1 MILKLFRE
9 RAKGLPMLFA
19 LLIAQVIV
27 AQDQN
32 TITGSVVDAN
42 GVPLPGASVVVQG
55 TTIGASADFDGLFSL
70 EVPTDATIVEVS
82 YIGYITAAVPIT
94 DQPMN
99 VVLQED
105 ANQLDEV
112 IVVGYG
118 TQKKSDV
125 VGSVTSVDLEE
136 ATAIPTTNVAEMLR
150 GRAAGVQINLSDAR
164 PGGSSNI
171 LIRGKVSLEGNDPL
185 IIVDGVPYDDINDV
199 AADDISSIEV
209 LKDASA
215 TAIYGARAANGV
227 ILITTKRGKEGKMVV
242 NYHGYTTTQHL
253 TKNFDIYSGAEF
265 ADLRREANRDR
276 ITGDF
281 TADDVIFDE
290 LALESIQNQR
300 YVNWE
305 DLVLRDAVLQNHALS
320 VSGGTESTKVYASVN
335 YTLQDGLVPDS
346 GFERGIFKLN
356 VDQKI
361 NDRLSIQANINYQ
374 TSTQDIESVG
384 AEVIL
389 ISPLAVPFDENGD
402 LIKRSEGES
411 NFRINPLWNIRE
423 SVDEIKT
430 NLTDIN
436 LTATYNITPSLS
448 YKINTFSRKRNT
460 DHGIYKSSLH
470 SQGDAGRN
478 GLAILSTTFYKEY
491 LLENIINYT
500 PKLNEANNLD
510 FTFVQ
515 ATNQRETII
524 NRARRSGFPS
534 DDLGFNGA
542 ATVLLPPVNDQ
553 DKPIPSREVSRRR
566 MVSFLGR
573 ARYGLLDRYLFTLT
587 ARADASSVFSK
598 DNKWGY
604 FPAAAFAWKVHN
616 ESFLENSKSINE
628 LKFRA
633 SYGQTGNEGINP
645 LESLGKADDIPY
657 IFDGTTLGGF
667 APSAQLANPNLK
679 WETTTT
685 FNVGVDFGLFNNFLT
700 GTVEYYKA
708 NTTDFLLNRFVPSI
722 TGYSNIR
729 FNIGEVQNKGFEVML
744 NTNIIRKED
753 FQWSVGLTYS
763 TNDNEVLEL
772 TGELDEEGKP
782 VELPYDNNSKR
793 LAVGQSINN
802 LWVPQFDGIWQVSD
816 DPATNFPDMK
826 AVPGDVRVIDQNGD
840 GKINAED
847 NIFIGTDPDW
857 YGSVTT
863 TLNYKGFDLFADF
876 YILDGAIRNEVP
888 GSAFSVEEGFKANN
902 NGIKVPYYTLEN
914 PSTEHPRP
922 KATTHSNIRAY
933 TVKDA
938 SYTRL
943 RTLTLGYSIPYKHI
957 SKLGLKTAKVY
968 GTGTN
973 LFTNTDFR
981 SYSPE
986 QSAGKFPEARS
997 LTMGVKLGF

>member
-1 MILKLFRE
+1 MF
-9 RAKGLPMLFA
+9 FA
-19 LLIAQVIV
+19 LLIAQVII
-27 AQDQN
+27 AQNQN
-32 TITGSVVDAN
+32 TITGSVVDTN
-42 GVPLPGASVVVQG
+42 GVPLPGASVVAQG

-70 EVPTDATIVEVS
+70 QVPEDATIIEVS
-82 YIGYITAAVPIT
+82 YIGYVTATVPIT
-94 DQPMN
+94 NQPLN
-99 VVLQED
+99 IVLQED
-105 ANQLDEV
+105 ASQLDEI

-136 ATAIPTTNVAEMLR
+136 AVAIPTTNVAEMLR
-150 GRAAGVQINLSDAR
+150 GRAAGVQINLADAR
-164 PGGSSNI
+164 PGGNSDI
-171 LIRGKVSLEGNDPL
+171 LIRGKVSLDGNAPL
-185 IIVDGVPYDDINDV
+185 IVVDGVFYDDINDV
-199 AADDISSIEV
+199 AADDIASIEV

-227 ILITTKRGKEGKMVV
+227 ILITTKRGVEGKIAV
-242 NYHGYTTTQHL
+242 NYHGYTTNQHL
-253 TKNFDIYSGAEF
+253 TKNFDIYSGEEF
-265 ADLRREANRDR
+265 ADLNREANRDR
-276 ITGDF
+276 ATGEF
-281 TADDVIFDE
+281 TSDDVIFDE
-290 LALESIQNQR
+290 LALESVRNGR

-305 DLVLRDAVLQNHALS
+305 DLVLRDALMQNHALS

-335 YTLQDGLVPDS
+335 YFTQNGLVPNS

-361 NDRLSIQANINYQ
+361 NDRLSFQANINYQ
-374 TSTQDIESVG
+374 TSTQDLESVG

-389 ISPLAVPFDENGD
+389 TSPLAVPFDENGD
-402 LIKRSEGES
+402 LVKQPEGES
-411 NFRINPLWNIRE
+411 NFRINPLWNMRE
-423 SVDEIKT
+423 SVNEIKT

-436 LTATYNITPSLS
+436 LTATYNITPGLS
-448 YKINTFSRKRNT
+448 YKLNTFSRKRNA
-460 DHGIYKSSLH
+460 DQGIYRSSLH

-478 GLAILSTTFYKEY
+478 GLAILTTTFYKEY

-515 ATNQRETII
+515 ATNQRETIT

-534 DDLGFNGA
+534 DDLGYNGS
-542 ATVLLPPVNDQ
+542 ATVILPPVDRNDR
-553 DKPIPSREVSRRR
+553 PIPSREVRRRR

-616 ESFLENSKSINE
+616 EPFLENSRSINQ
-628 LKFRA
+628 LKFRV
-633 SYGQTGNEGINP
+633 SYGETGNEGINP

-657 IFDGTTLGGF
+657 IFGGNTLGGF
-667 APSAQLANPNLK
+667 APSSQLANPNLK

-753 FQWSVGLTYS
+753 FQWSVGFIFS
-763 TNDNEVLEL
+763 TNDNVVLEL

-782 VELPYDNNSKR
+782 VELPYDFNSKR
-793 LAVGQSINN
+793 LAVGQPINN
-802 LWVPQFDGIWQVSD
+802 LWVPKFDGIWQVSD
-816 DPATNFPDMK
+816 DPETNFPDMR

-840 GKINAED
+840 GEINAED

-863 TLNYKGFDLFADF
+863 TLNYKGFDLFVDF
-876 YILDGAIRNEVP
+876 YILEGAIRREVP
-888 GSAFSVEEGFKANN
+888 GSAFSLEEGFKGNN
-902 NGIKVPYYTLEN
+902 NSIKVPYYTLEN
-914 PSTEHPRP
+914 PSVEHPRP
-922 KATTHSNIRAY
+922 KATTQSNIRAY
-933 TVKDA
+933 SVKDA
-938 SYTRL
+938 TYTRL
-943 RTLTLGYSIPYKHI
+943 RTMSLGYSIPYKYI
-957 SKLGLKTAKVY
+957 NKLGLKSARVY

-986 QSAGKFPEARS
+986 QTAGAFPEARS